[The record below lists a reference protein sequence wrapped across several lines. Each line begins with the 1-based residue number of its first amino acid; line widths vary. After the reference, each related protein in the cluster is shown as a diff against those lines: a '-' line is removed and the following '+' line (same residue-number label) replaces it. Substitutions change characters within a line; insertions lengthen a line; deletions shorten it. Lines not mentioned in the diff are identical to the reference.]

1 MHPPNQGKY
10 NRVFEELLKCLE
22 DLKKS
27 DDWFERDV
35 LENIIHSCK
44 NSNRLGEVALVEYDS
59 SISKSGI
66 VFYETLFDENASC
79 HLALG
84 AAFPECIKKGTTMS
98 KEELDQSKLND
109 CTNHVDFMI
118 GTKDLKITGTTFD
131 GEEIVIFDN
140 GNFSE
145 AIK

>member
-1 MHPPNQGKY
+1 
-10 NRVFEELLKCLE
+10 
-22 DLKKS
+22 
-27 DDWFERDV
+27 
-35 LENIIHSCK
+35 
-44 NSNRLGEVALVEYDS
+44 
-59 SISKSGI
+59 
-66 VFYETLFDENASC
+66 
-79 HLALG
+79 
-84 AAFPECIKKGTTMS
+84 MS
-98 KEELDQSKLND
+98 KEELEQNKLND